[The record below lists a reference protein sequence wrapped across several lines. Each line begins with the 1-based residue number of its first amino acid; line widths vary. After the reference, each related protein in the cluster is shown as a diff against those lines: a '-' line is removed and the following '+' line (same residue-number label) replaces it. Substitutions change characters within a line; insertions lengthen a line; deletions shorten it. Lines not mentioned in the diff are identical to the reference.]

1 MDAVSQVQLTN
12 GSGYVVYEVADANPS
27 ILESAQFPTFI
38 AISSVTAAA
47 TASETVTFAPVS
59 TVATASTTAPVPR
72 FAATTPSNDCSLVG
86 DCGANYYPKLT
97 ATTVGLN
104 LTATAGGFSNNAY
117 IAVDNTAGGTLNWSA
132 NVLYNQGSGWLTL
145 APSSGQNNGTIMVNA
160 NTKGLAAGNYTAT
173 ITVDGGPMAGSA
185 SFPVTLDG
193 ECRGHRDWDYDWIW
207 NGIRNRDGHGAGDHW
222 ECRDGVLGSQ
232 RREFRFGAA
241 SGGVADDADG
251 FEPGAARTS
260 R

>member
-1 MDAVSQVQLTN
+1 MNAVSQVQLTN

-38 AISSVTAAA
+38 AISNVTAPA
-47 TASETVTFAPVS
+47 TASETVSFAPVS

-72 FAATTPSNDCSLVG
+72 FAATTPANDCSLVG

-97 ATTVGLN
+97 ASTVGLN

-160 NTKGLAAGNYTAT
+160 NTQGLGRRELHGDDYGGWRS
-173 ITVDGGPMAGSA
+173 DGG
-185 SFPVTLDG
+185 
-193 ECRGHRDWDYDWIW
+193 
-207 NGIRNRDGHGAGDHW
+207 
-222 ECRDGVLGSQ
+222 Q
-232 RREFRFGAA
+232 RL
-241 SGGVADDADG
+241 VPCNADC
-251 FEPGAARTS
+251 
-260 R
+260 